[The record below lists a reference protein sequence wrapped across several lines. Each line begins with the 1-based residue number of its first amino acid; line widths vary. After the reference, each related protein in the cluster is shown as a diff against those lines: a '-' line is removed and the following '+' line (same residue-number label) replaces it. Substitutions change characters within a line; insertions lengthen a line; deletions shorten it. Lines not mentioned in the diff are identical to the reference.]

1 MFKTPPGA
9 KRSAVAVAFALSLWT
24 TSPVAADI
32 LIVSSNTPGLK
43 PGMQLADSAQLE
55 VPAGAK
61 VRLLLPSGATLS
73 VYGPASRPVKDVT
86 KGEPIVESV
95 WAKAKEML
103 ATGGVDQSRPGA
115 TRSIVVTPPPIPA
128 IAWNIVSAGASGNV
142 CLEKGAR
149 LMLVRPAGSSGPRE
163 ATLVDKSSNV
173 SAPIAWPDK
182 TAQAEWPTALPPR
195 GASTYQITAVGAA
208 MREIRLRFLDKN
220 KLGDTTA
227 LRTLLQND
235 CLQQARAWAQ

>member
-1 MFKTPPGA
+1 MIETSLGA
-9 KRSAVAVAFALSLWT
+9 RRSVVVLAMTLSLWT
-24 TSPVAADI
+24 ATPVDADI

-43 PGMQLADSAQLE
+43 PGMQLAENAQLE

-115 TRSIVVTPPPIPA
+115 TRSIVVTPPPPPTL
-128 IAWNIVSAGASGNV
+128 AWNIVSASASGNV
-142 CLEKGAR
+142 CVEKGAR
-149 LMLVRPAGSSGPRE
+149 LMLVRPAGGGARE
-163 ATLVDKSSNV
+163 ATLTDKVTNA
-173 SAPIAWPDK
+173 SASIAWPDK
-182 TAQAEWPTALPPR
+182 VIQAEWPMALAPN
-195 GASTYQITAVGAA
+195 AAATYQIATAGAA
-208 MREIRLRFLDKN
+208 MREIRLRLIDKSE
-220 KLGDTTA
+220 LGDATA
-227 LRTLLQND
+227 LRALLQND
-235 CLQQARAWAQ
+235 CQQQARAWAQ